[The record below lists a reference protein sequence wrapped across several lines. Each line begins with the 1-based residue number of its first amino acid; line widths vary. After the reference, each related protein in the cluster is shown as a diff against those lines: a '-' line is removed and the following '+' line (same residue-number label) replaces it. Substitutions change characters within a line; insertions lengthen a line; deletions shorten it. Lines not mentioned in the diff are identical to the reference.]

1 MSQSQDQEQKSW
13 SEGYRGTPTSSNQ
26 PAAMQKTRKTE
37 TEEESVTET
46 QRWLGFLWRVIII
59 CIAAILIGSTAAVI
73 LGVFIGLSNITPLIT
88 IFTASI
94 ALLGGLLA
102 PSPVQEAIRAI
113 ADLRSAAESR
123 RRAKESEQRSISLEE
138 ELRDARREINRLR
151 TEGMSDERR
160 MVHQFQEETLR
171 RERLEANIK
180 ALIAA
185 ARAAG
190 NNDVLTPDQLE
201 RTLKEIQEKR

>member
-1 MSQSQDQEQKSW
+1 
-13 SEGYRGTPTSSNQ
+13 
-26 PAAMQKTRKTE
+26 MQKTRKTE

-160 MVHQFQEETLR
+160 MVHQFQEETYKK
-171 RERLEANIK
+171 RE
-180 ALIAA
+180 
-185 ARAAG
+185 
-190 NNDVLTPDQLE
+190 T
-201 RTLKEIQEKR
+201 